1 MKKVLLVLSL
11 LITSSVTAGEC
22 KCTTKLIKPDPPKIR
37 SDGSIE
43 RDKITHNEVAKHP
56 ERIWVEDINQS
67 GLWYYGYYVPV
78 GSSYE
83 FRYSRREYKKS
94 LMNFRS
100 LYHVYY
106 KDELYRSKRPSVR
119 VIYEPAY

>member
-1 MKKVLLVLSL
+1 MGTGGLMKKILLLIVLLGISPVAM
-11 LITSSVTAGEC
+11 AGE
-22 KCTTKLIKPDPPKIR
+22 KVVIKHKLPVR
-37 SDGSIE
+37 E
-43 RDKITHNEVAKHP
+43 
-56 ERIWVEDINQS
+56 WVEDANQS

-78 GSSYE
+78 GYSYE